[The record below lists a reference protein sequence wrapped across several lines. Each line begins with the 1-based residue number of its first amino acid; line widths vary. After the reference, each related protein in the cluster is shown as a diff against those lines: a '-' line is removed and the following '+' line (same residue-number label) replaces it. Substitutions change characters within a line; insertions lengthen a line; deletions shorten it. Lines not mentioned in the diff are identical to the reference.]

1 MKVAY
6 LNHRSTAKHLK
17 NEALF
22 AAAAYLA
29 KRARRQQPR
38 WQLNQ
43 PEMAIELLESAAQE
57 IKIGIGAFPEPKRFT
72 AAEWENDC
80 AKSMTD
86 PPMKLP
92 DFTEAEHA
100 QIFAVTQLF
109 RTRIMEAS
117 KPKLPSKS

>member
-43 PEMAIELLESAAQE
+43 PEMAIELLESAARE
-57 IKIGIGAFPEPKRFT
+57 IKISIGAQPETEGVT
-72 AAEWENDC
+72 AEEWQS
-80 AKSMTD
+80 AFFRG
-86 PPMKLP
+86 P
-92 DFTEAEHA
+92 DGRVYKTS
-100 QIFAVTQLF
+100 
-109 RTRIMEAS
+109 RTAPR
-117 KPKLPSKS
+117 